1 MRRSFRHLDRV
12 MNFEPRYAKC
22 PACGNHF
29 HQDQPWK
36 KTCLPCWKHRKA
48 IADTAPPPPA
58 RPAIPGDV
66 LRLLLQLV
74 HPDRHGGSPASV
86 KATQWLL
93 EQRKE
98 LRA

>member
-1 MRRSFRHLDRV
+1 MTWRPS
-12 MNFEPRYAKC
+12 YISC
-22 PACGNHF
+22 PTCGNEF
-29 HQDQPWK
+29 YQSEVWK
-36 KTCLPCWKHRKA
+36 RTCLLCWKQRKGVEA
-48 IADTAPPPPA
+48 GEARHPPA
-58 RPAIPGDV
+58 RPLIPGDV